1 MAQEPKQIIA
11 IPELD
16 SAEGKAQMELS
27 TNKYNSGQL
36 VSAAH
41 VHFVKNGC
49 ITFECFGDFRK
60 TVLRTLARATQ
71 KNLNTQHTSVF
82 TTACIDAL
90 KAEALAF
97 YAEKRESKQSA

>member
-16 SAEGKAQMELS
+16 SATGAAQMELS
-27 TNKYNSGQL
+27 TEKYDNGRL

-41 VHFVKNGC
+41 IHFVKDGM
-49 ITFECFGDFRK
+49 ITFELCGDFRK
-60 TVLRTLARATQ
+60 VILRTLARATQ
-71 KNLNTQHTSVF
+71 KNLNTQHANVF
-82 TTACIDAL
+82 TPAAIDAL

-97 YAEKRESKQSA
+97 YAAKQKKA

>member
-11 IPELD
+11 IPALD
-16 SAEGKAQMELS
+16 SAEGAAQMELS
-27 TNKYNSGQL
+27 TRKYANGRL

-41 VHFVKNGC
+41 IHFVKDGC

-60 TVLRTLARATQ
+60 TVFQALARGTQ
-71 KNLNTQHTSVF
+71 KNLNTQHSSVF
-82 TTACIDAL
+82 TPAAIDAL

-97 YAEKRESKQSA
+97 YAAKQKKA

>member
-1 MAQEPKQIIA
+1 VAQEPKQIIS

-16 SAEGKAQMELS
+16 KKEGAAQMELS
-27 TNKYNSGQL
+27 TQKYGNGQL

-41 VHFVKNGC
+41 IHFVKDGM

-60 TVLRTLARATQ
+60 VLLRTLARGTQ
-71 KNLNTQHTSVF
+71 KNLNTQHTNVF
-82 TTACIDAL
+82 TPAAVDAL

-97 YAEKRESKQSA
+97 YAAKTA

>member
-11 IPELD
+11 IPALD
-16 SAEGKAQMELS
+16 SEAGAAQMELS
-27 TNKYNSGQL
+27 TQKYDNGRL

-41 VHFVKNGC
+41 MHFVKDGC

-60 TVLRTLARATQ
+60 TVFQTLARGTQ
-71 KNLNTQHTSVF
+71 KNLSTQHASVF
-82 TTACIDAL
+82 TSAAIDAL

-97 YAEKRESKQSA
+97 YAAKQQKA

>member
-16 SAEGKAQMELS
+16 SEAGAAQMELS
-27 TNKYNSGQL
+27 TEKYDNGRL

-41 VHFVKNGC
+41 IHFVKDGMLTLKC
-49 ITFECFGDFRK
+49 LAIFARFFCALSPCHTEEYKHATRQHFR
-60 TVLRTLARATQ
+60 
-71 KNLNTQHTSVF
+71 
-82 TTACIDAL
+82 ACRIDAL

-97 YAEKRESKQSA
+97 YAAKKKTA

>member
-16 SAEGKAQMELS
+16 SKEGAAQMEVS
-27 TNKYNSGQL
+27 TQKYDNGRL

-41 VHFVKNGC
+41 IHFVKDGM

-60 TVLRTLARATQ
+60 TVFQTLARGTQ
-71 KNLNTQHTSVF
+71 RNLNTQHASVF
-82 TTACIDAL
+82 TPAAIDAL

-97 YAEKRESKQSA
+97 YAAKQKGAK

>member
-11 IPELD
+11 IPALD
-16 SAEGKAQMELS
+16 NAEGAAQMELS
-27 TNKYNSGQL
+27 TQKYDNGRL

-41 VHFVKNGC
+41 IHFVKDGC

-60 TVLRTLARATQ
+60 TVFRTLARATQ
-71 KNLNTQHTSVF
+71 KNLNTQHASVF
-82 TTACIDAL
+82 TPAAIDAL

-97 YAEKRESKQSA
+97 YAAKKKTA